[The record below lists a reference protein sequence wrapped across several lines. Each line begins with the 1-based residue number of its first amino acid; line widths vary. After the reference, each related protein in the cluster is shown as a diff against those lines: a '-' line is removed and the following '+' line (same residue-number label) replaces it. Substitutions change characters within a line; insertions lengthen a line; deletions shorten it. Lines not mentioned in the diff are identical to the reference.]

1 MKSDN
6 WISQYNRVVR
16 WKVYILQLSIT
27 EDVLEPQRI
36 HDYFFSFVNN
46 CNHLGD
52 WLKKC
57 GYISAIDYRDTNQYL
72 DICRALSNGDK
83 HFKID
88 KNLNSYNHE
97 AYRTHVMRNKFITS
111 TSSTGFY
118 DNYDQDNNRI
128 PIKPSYP
135 LIDGNIIIQVGT
147 ETYEA
152 LDFIDQCISARHD
165 YFENEGIDILINGV

>member
-1 MKSDN
+1 MKNDN
-6 WISQYNRVVR
+6 WISQYRRVMR
-16 WKVYILQLSIT
+16 WKVYIVQLSFI
-27 EDVLEPQRI
+27 EDTLELQRL

-57 GYISAIDYRDTNQYL
+57 GYLNAIVYRDSNPYL

-97 AYRTHVMRNKFITS
+97 TYRTHLMHDEFIFT
-111 TSSTGFY
+111 TSSTGFS
-118 DNYDQDNNRI
+118 DNYKQDNDNI
-128 PIKPSYP
+128 PIKPTYP
-135 LIDGNIIIQVGT
+135 LNEGDIIIQAGA
-147 ETYEA
+147 EIFNA
-152 LDFIDQCISARHD
+152 LDFIDQCIDAWHG
-165 YFENEGIDILINGV
+165 YFECQGIVISDNKV